1 MKQIL
6 INRILEKNLKLKKTS
21 KFLNI
26 NKFIIVSLVL
36 QNSKKILENYKNY
49 YANLQNIIVKIY
61 FLGNNMENVIKF
73 VKLEFCFQNKAF

>member
-26 NKFIIVSLVL
+26 NKLIIVSLVL
-36 QNSKKILENYKNY
+36 QYNKKILENYKNY
-49 YANLQNIIVKIY
+49 YTN
-61 FLGNNMENVIKF
+61 F
-73 VKLEFCFQNKAF
+73 VEYYS